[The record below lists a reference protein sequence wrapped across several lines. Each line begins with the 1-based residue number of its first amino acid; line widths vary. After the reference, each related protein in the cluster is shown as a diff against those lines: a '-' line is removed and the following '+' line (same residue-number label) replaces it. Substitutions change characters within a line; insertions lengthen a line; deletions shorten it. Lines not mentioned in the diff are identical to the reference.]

1 MLALLNQLA
10 VSFDL
15 PILDWIQAH
24 LQCGFLDAVMPIV
37 TLFGEGGI
45 FWIAWAVLMLVFPK
59 TRKTGIAM
67 AIALVM
73 GVLICN
79 VTLKPL
85 VARPRPYDFQY
96 ENFGITIKLLI
107 DAQHD
112 YSFPSGHTIASFE
125 AAIPLMIYDKRMGIP
140 AMVIAVLVTAVP
152 VRPLPDRRD
161 LLHHR
166 RNRLCLHRK
175 RAGRKNCPAPSRTGE
190 REIRELS
197 FLEAY
202 PDWVCFLSLF
212 ALASGEKNRYND
224 KKGAG

>member
-67 AIALVM
+67 GIALVM

-125 AAIPLMIYDKRMGIP
+125 AAVALLLNDTADDLRQADGDSCHGDRR
-140 AMVIAVLVTAVP
+140 AGHVLPAVP

-161 LLHHR
+161 FLHHR

-190 REIRELS
+190 REI
-197 FLEAY
+197 
-202 PDWVCFLSLF
+202 
-212 ALASGEKNRYND
+212 
-224 KKGAG
+224 